1 MKRLTLAIRLTL
13 TLFGIAGL
21 TLLLL
26 YLAAARMLDNVL
38 LEAEMAEARR
48 QGRVLVPV
56 IQGLARNPGDLD
68 QTLRVAATA
77 ADRSGFHLEV
87 LSQELET
94 LFPSG
99 IQPATAW
106 LGYDR
111 LHALA
116 RRHSPEFGA
125 VERVRG
131 PRGTRMLLSL
141 SPIPDQGWLLVSF
154 SLEDMERRRENLA
167 SVLILVALVSWLLV
181 GLMGHLMLRRWVTRP
196 VRRVTDLAE
205 RISTGGEARAL
216 DAAIAGR
223 EDDLG
228 VMGRALIA
236 MARRLGEDRAHITD
250 QISALEEMN
259 RQLTAAK
266 EQLVR
271 SETLASVGSLAA
283 GVAHEIGNPVGII
296 IGYLEMLLDD
306 VKDPETR
313 VSLEKMAAA
322 TKRIDRTI
330 RDMLNFARPVGDE
343 KDSCAPALA
352 AQEVLDLLRPQKRV
366 RHVTARVEAG
376 PDLPRARIPPSRL
389 KQILLNLILNA
400 ADAMEGAPGELII
413 GVAAARGRIE
423 VAVRDTGPGITPEAQ
438 RRIFDAFFT
447 TKDPGR
453 GTGLGLFMAHQI
465 IQRYNGGI
473 SVRSASGEGTTF
485 TLELPAEEHHG

>member
-13 TLFGIAGL
+13 ALFGIAGV

-26 YLAAARMLDNVL
+26 YLAASQMLDNVL
-38 LEAEMAEARR
+38 LEAEFSEARR
-48 QGRVLVPV
+48 QGRLLVPV
-56 IQGLARNPGDLD
+56 IQGLARNPEDLD

-116 RRHSPEFGA
+116 TRHSPELGA

-131 PRGTRMLLSL
+131 PRGTPKLLSL
-141 SPIPDQGWLLVSF
+141 SPIPDHGWLLVSF

-167 SVLILVALVSWLLV
+167 SVLILVALLSWLLV
-181 GLMGHLMLRRWVTRP
+181 GLMGLLMLRRWVLRP

-205 RISTGGEARAL
+205 RISTGGETRAL
-216 DAAIAGR
+216 DAAITGR
-223 EDDLG
+223 EDELG

-236 MARRLGEDRAHITD
+236 MATHLGEDRARITAHI
-250 QISALEEMN
+250 SELEEIN
-259 RQLTAAK
+259 QQLTVAK

-296 IGYLEMLLDD
+296 LGYLEMLLDD
-306 VKDPETR
+306 VEDPETR
-313 VSLEKMAAA
+313 GALEKMAAA

-330 RDMLNFARPVGDE
+330 RDMLNFARPAGDE
-343 KDSCAPALA
+343 KEVCAPAGV

-366 RHVTARVEAG
+366 RHLTARVAAF

-400 ADAMEGAPGELII
+400 ADAMEGAPGELVIS
-413 GVAAARGRIE
+413 VTSASGRVE
-423 VAVRDTGPGITPEAQ
+423 VSVRDTGPGITPEAQ
-438 RRIFDAFFT
+438 RRIFDAFYT

-473 SVRSASGEGTTF
+473 SVRSVPGEGTTF
-485 TLELPAEEHHG
+485 FLEFSAEEHHG